1 MVVIGVIVTAIG
13 IPLALII
20 PWFPA
25 KGSIQAGNVQTL
37 YDVLLIATVPIFV
50 LVETVVLFSV
60 WKFRMRPGQEEM
72 DGPPIHGNTRL
83 EVVWTAVP
91 AILIIG
97 LCTYAYTVL
106 RSNEDSKKGE
116 MTVNVTTRQFA
127 FEFSYPVSPGKQVVS
142 PVLYLPNNRPVVFKL
157 RSLDVIHSFFVPNFS
172 EKLDAV
178 PGIVTTLR
186 VTPTTLGTYPV
197 ECTELCGAGHSLM
210 RTSAHVVTPA
220 VFASW
225 LKRQPIN
232 GPPPV
237 GSPPSTVTQAVP
249 DYNAVPGAGSSSSSS
264 PSSGSSSS
272 SSSTSGAGSSGG
284 SAAAGK
290 AVFSGAAGCSGCHTL
305 AAANATG
312 TIGPDLDTRL
322 KSDCAQATS
331 QKVRGTTLQQ
341 CIQTAITKP
350 YAYLPTGYSAGIM
363 PSNFSQR
370 LTKAQIQ
377 ALVSFLST
385 AAK

>member
-1 MVVIGVIVTAIG
+1 MIVIGVIATAIA

-25 KGSIQAGNVQTL
+25 KGSIQAGNVRTL

-91 AILIIG
+91 AILIVS
-97 LCTYAYTVL
+97 LCAYAYSVL

-127 FEFSYPVSPGKQVVS
+127 FEFSYPMSPGKQVVS
-142 PVLYLPNNRPVVFKL
+142 PVLYLPEGQPVVFRL

-186 VTPTTLGTYPV
+186 VTPDTLGTFPV

-210 RTSAHVVTPA
+210 RSTVRVVTPA

-225 LKRQPIN
+225 IKSQPIN
-232 GPPPV
+232 GTPPV
-237 GSPPSTVTQAVP
+237 GTPPATVTQAVP
-249 DYNAVPGAGSSSSSS
+249 DYDAVPGAGSSSSSA
-264 PSSGSSSS
+264 PATSSTSSSSAS
-272 SSSTSGAGSSGG
+272 SSST

-290 AVFSGAAGCSGCHTL
+290 AVFTGVGGCGGCHTL
-305 AAANATG
+305 AAAAATG
-312 TIGPDLDTRL
+312 TVGPDLDVKLRT
-322 KSDCAQATS
+322 DCASPAS
-331 QKVRGTTLQQ
+331 EKVRGTALKQ
-341 CIQTAITKP
+341 CIETAITKP
-350 YAYLPTGYSAGIM
+350 YAYLPSGYSAGIM

-370 LTKAQIQ
+370 LSSTQIE
-377 ALVSFLST
+377 ALVNFLSS

>member
-1 MVVIGVIVTAIG
+1 MIVIGVVVSAIA

-25 KGSIQAGNVQTL
+25 KGSIQAGNVRTL
-37 YDVLLIATVPIFV
+37 YDVLLIATIPIFV

-83 EVVWTAVP
+83 EIVWTAVP
-91 AILIIG
+91 AILIVS

-116 MTVNVTTRQFA
+116 MTVNVTTRQFG
-127 FEFSYPVSPGKQVVS
+127 FQFQYPRGPGKQVIS
-142 PVLYLPNNRPVVFKL
+142 SVLYLPEGQPVVFKL
-157 RSLDVIHSFFVPNFS
+157 RSLDVIHSFFVPSFS

-186 VTPTTLGTYPV
+186 VTPDTLGTYPV

-210 RTSAHVVTPA
+210 RTSAHVVSPA
-220 VFASW
+220 AFESW
-225 LKRQPIN
+225 LKSQPIN

-237 GSPPSTVTQAVP
+237 GEAPANVIQAVP
-249 DYNAVPGAGSSSSSS
+249 DYSVVPGAGSSPSSSS
-264 PSSGSSSS
+264 SSSSSGSSSS
-272 SSSTSGAGSSGG
+272 SSSSST

-290 AVFSGAAGCSGCHTL
+290 ALFTGSAGCSGCHTL

-312 TIGPDLDTRL
+312 TVGPDLDTRL
-322 KSDCAQATS
+322 KADCALPAS
-331 QKVRGTTLQQ
+331 QTARGTTLEK
-341 CIQTAITKP
+341 CIETAITDP
-350 YAYLPTGYSAGIM
+350 YKFLPSGYSAGIM
-363 PSNFSQR
+363 PSNFAQR
-370 LTKAQIQ
+370 LTPDEIQ
-377 ALVSFLST
+377 ALVNFLSS

>member
-1 MVVIGVIVTAIG
+1 MVLIGVIVTAIG

-25 KGSIQAGNVQTL
+25 KGSIQAGNIRTL

-91 AILIIG
+91 AILIVS

-106 RSNEDSKKGE
+106 RSNEANKTNA

-127 FEFSYPVSPGKQVVS
+127 FQFSYPQGNGKQVVS
-142 PVLYLPNNRPVVFKL
+142 PVLYLPVNQPVVFKL
-157 RSLDVIHSFFVPNFS
+157 RSFDVIHSFFVPSFS

-186 VTPTTLGTYPV
+186 VTPSVLGTYPV

-210 RTSAHVVTPA
+210 RSTVRVVSPA
-220 VFASW
+220 SFQSW
-225 LKRQPIN
+225 LRSQKAN
-232 GPPPV
+232 APPPV
-237 GSPPSTVTQAVP
+237 GTPPPNV
-249 DYNAVPGAGSSSSSS
+249 NEAVPGYGAAAGGGS
-264 PSSGSSSS
+264 SSGSSSS
-272 SSSTSGAGSSGG
+272 SSSSSASGGSSSTT

-290 AVFSGAAGCSGCHTL
+290 AVFTGAAGCGGCHTL
-305 AAANATG
+305 AAASTTG
-312 TIGPDLDTRL
+312 TVGPDLDTRL
-322 KSDCAQATS
+322 KADCALPAS

-350 YAYLPTGYSAGIM
+350 YAFLPSGYSSGIM
-363 PSNFSQR
+363 PSDFGQR
-370 LTKAQIQ
+370 LTSDQIQ
-377 ALVSFLST
+377 ALVNFLST